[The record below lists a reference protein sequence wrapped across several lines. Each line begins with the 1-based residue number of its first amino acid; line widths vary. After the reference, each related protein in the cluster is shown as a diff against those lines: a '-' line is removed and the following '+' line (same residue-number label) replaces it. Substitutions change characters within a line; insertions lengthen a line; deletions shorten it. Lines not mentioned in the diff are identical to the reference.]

1 MKQMRA
7 LIKSLLVL
15 TLIAFCPL
23 DASALWRSELSLSTT
38 LESNVLRSSIPY
50 PDRITEGRVYVAHQ
64 WDFPAVTG
72 LLSYQ
77 LNSVSFNDLTDHNY
91 NINTLKVSGEHK
103 FGDGEWLK
111 GGLQASIR
119 EDREAYTMF
128 DYSEF
133 EGFVDARIACIDNLS
148 AVTGYTLRKRLY
160 SVVTELDN
168 WEHLLYGG
176 VTVAFSDGTTVSMLS
191 EVGYKKYLL
200 PVFSASGSGKSGG
213 DAAEVGQW
221 ANTLRVSRPL
231 LDNLGLMV
239 YGRGRVNFGDQELY
253 VSGLSPRYFSENDLY
268 DDRYGYESRECGGM
282 LSCRLPHALV
292 LRIGYDYADKSYLQM
307 PLDLDGNLILSE
319 GARHDTI
326 SGIWGRAEKRFSF
339 SGTKRQLN
347 LYGEY
352 KWLRNSS
359 NDPFYRYS
367 GSATAIGVAVIF

>member
-1 MKQMRA
+1 M
-7 LIKSLLVL
+7 KSLLVL
-15 TLIAFCPL
+15 TLIALLPL
-23 DASALWRSELSLSTT
+23 VASAQWVSEGSLSTT
-38 LESNVLRSSIPY
+38 FESNVLRNYEPY
-50 PDRITEGRVYVAHQ
+50 RDRITEGALYFAHQ
-64 WDFPAVTG
+64 WDFPAATG
-72 LLSYQ
+72 LLSYR
-77 LNSVSFNDLTDHNY
+77 LNSLIFNDLTDHNY
-91 NINTLKVSGEHK
+91 NIHTLGINGEHK
-103 FGDGEWLK
+103 FADGGWLK
-111 GGLQASIR
+111 GGLQAAKR
-119 EDREAYTMF
+119 EDREAYNTF

-133 EGFVDARIACIDNLS
+133 EGFIDSRIPCKDNLT

-160 SVVTELDN
+160 RVATELDN
-168 WEHLLYGG
+168 WEHLMYGG

-239 YGRGRVNFGDQELY
+239 YGRGRVNFGDQEVY
-253 VSGLSPRYFSENDLY
+253 FSGLSPRYFSENDLY

-307 PLDLDGNLILSE
+307 PLDLDGNVILSE

-326 SGIWGRAEKRFSF
+326 SGMWGRAEKRFSF
-339 SGTKRQLN
+339 SGKKRQLN

-359 NDPFYRYS
+359 NDPSYRY
-367 GSATAIGVAVIF
+367 GASATSIGVAVIF